1 VLARRPLAFGLPGDP
16 YAQIAENATD
26 AVRDQA
32 LAAWRRKAIE
42 GWTGWYERVAPY
54 EERDGLGL
62 FR

>member
-1 VLARRPLAFGLPGDP
+1 MEVYFRPLLPEEIS
-16 YAQIAENATD
+16 QIAENATD

-32 LAAWRRKAIE
+32 LAAWRKKAIE
-42 GWTGWYERVAPY
+42 GWTAWYQRVAPY